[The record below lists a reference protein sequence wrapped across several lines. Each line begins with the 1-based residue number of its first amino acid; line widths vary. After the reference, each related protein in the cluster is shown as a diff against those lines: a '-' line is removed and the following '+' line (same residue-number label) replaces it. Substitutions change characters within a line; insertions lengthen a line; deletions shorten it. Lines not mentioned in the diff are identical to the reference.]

1 MKKREQKIILI
12 TFIGLIIVGLLA
24 VSGFGINVDEN
35 PEIDI
40 ARMDLKEYVRL
51 FFGESSKLYV
61 YMDHLIGN
69 LMDSVEIEHG
79 EAVLY
84 PVVVLVSVL
93 RVLGRADLGML
104 SYHMY
109 LYVLFLFGL
118 LAAYEVGK

>member
-1 MKKREQKIILI
+1 MDKKERKIILVV
-12 TFIGLIIVGLLA
+12 FIGLILVGLLA
-24 VSGFGINVDEN
+24 VGGFGINVDEN

-51 FFGESSKLYV
+51 FFGEGSKFYR
-61 YMDHLIGN
+61 YMDGLIGN
-69 LMDSVEIEHG
+69 LMDSVESDHG

-109 LYVLFLFGL
+109 IYVQ
-118 LAAYEVGK
+118 